1 MLKELN
7 IFQSIIDFVQ
17 EKCNQFVDYVLDFF
31 GTFSDIIQ
39 ALILLAVGILV
50 LIGTIAVIKK
60 SAKIIIVL
68 AAILVIVS
76 IIWMF
81 I

>member
-1 MLKELN
+1 MPKLVN
-7 IFQSIIDFVQ
+7 IFQPIIDFFS
-17 EKCNQFVDYVLDFF
+17 EKSSQLVDYVLDFF

-39 ALILLAVGILV
+39 AIILFVIGILV
-50 LIGTIAVIKK
+50 LIGVVAVIKK
-60 SAKIIIVL
+60 SAKLIVVL

-76 IIWMF
+76 VIWMF

>member
-7 IFQSIIDFVQ
+7 IFQPIIDFVR
-17 EKCNQFVDYVLDFF
+17 EKCSQLVDYVLDFF

-76 IIWMF
+76 IVWIF